1 MEGEGMRQAYKTA
14 LAGAGLLVALW
25 LLGGAPQSETL
36 RARSALQG
44 TATPPAQELPPDA
57 KTLELDKPLT
67 ESIDPNTSIRFY
79 TFNAKGGQ
87 LYRITLE
94 PTSGT
99 FYTTT
104 TIMTLDLETII
115 GGTIGENLIS
125 GSLVVRP
132 PADGTYAISV
142 EFADIKEN
150 SPATGSYEIGISLVQ
165 PK

>member
-25 LLGGAPQSETL
+25 LLGGASQSRTL
-36 RARSALQG
+36 RARPLMQG
-44 TATPPAQELPPDA
+44 TATPSAQELPPDA
-57 KTLELDKPLT
+57 RALELDKPLT
-67 ESIDPNTSIRFY
+67 ETIDPNTSIRFY

-94 PTSGT
+94 PKSGT

-125 GSLVVRP
+125 GSLVIRP
-132 PADGTYAISV
+132 PSDGTYAISI

-150 SPATGSYEIGISLVQ
+150 VPASGSYEISLSAVQ